1 MGAPP
6 EKPRGEHLNHC
17 SEFGRDPR
25 AIPSVM
31 PDQLLLVSVGNTRTR
46 AALVRDG
53 QLEPSHV
60 VHNQDVAAMCRAIA
74 ELGGASDPG
83 SPGVPVL
90 IASVNRPVSDAVEQ
104 HFRGLGRHVSR
115 LGTSAGDLPIPIQNA
130 LEDASTVGADR
141 LLDALGAYSR
151 AKAACVVIDAGTA
164 ITVDFVDG
172 EGVFHGGAI
181 APGIHM
187 MLAALHEKTASLPR
201 LTLTDAGSD
210 VAAASAAPFGRTTQ
224 QAMLVGVLNA
234 ARGLAHRLIDRYA
247 EFYGAYPR
255 VIATGGD
262 APLLFEND
270 ELVEHIVPDL
280 PLVGMLEAFH
290 RLEQLDDEA
299 IDEGGAAHATDEP

>member
-1 MGAPP
+1 
-6 EKPRGEHLNHC
+6 
-17 SEFGRDPR
+17 
-25 AIPSVM
+25 M

-53 QLEPSHV
+53 ELEPSHV
-60 VHNQDVAAMCRAIA
+60 VHNQDLAALCRAVA
-74 ELGGASDPG
+74 ELGGPVEPG
-83 SPGVPVL
+83 AARLPVL

-104 HFRGLGRHVSR
+104 HLRGAGRHVSR
-115 LGTSAGDLPIPIQNA
+115 LGTAAGDLPIPIQNA

-181 APGIHM
+181 APGVHM
-187 MLAALHEKTASLPR
+187 MLSALHERTASLPHIS
-201 LTLTDAGSD
+201 LADAGAE
-210 VAAASAAPFGRTTQ
+210 VAAASAAAFGRTTR
-224 QAMLVGVLNA
+224 QAMLVGVLSA

-280 PLVGMLEAFH
+280 PLVGMLEAFR

-299 IDEGGAAHATDEP
+299 ADEGGTARAAGET